1 MSLKKRVD
9 KLETNSGMMQNG
21 ALVNQL
27 PDGRYHWV
35 GHEDQT
41 YTLEAIEAR
50 LKPGSMILNFDLP
63 TEAANEQQNDKAA

>member
-41 YTLEAIEAR
+41 YTIEEIEAR
-50 LKPGSMILNFDLP
+50 MKPGSRILIFDLP
-63 TEAANEQQNDKAA
+63 TEATNEQQNDKAA

>member
-9 KLETNSGMMQNG
+9 KLETNSGTMQTG

-41 YTLEAIEAR
+41 YTLEEIEAR
-50 LKPGSMILNFDLP
+50 LKPGSRILNFDLP
-63 TEAANEQQNDKAA
+63 TEATNGQPNKAA